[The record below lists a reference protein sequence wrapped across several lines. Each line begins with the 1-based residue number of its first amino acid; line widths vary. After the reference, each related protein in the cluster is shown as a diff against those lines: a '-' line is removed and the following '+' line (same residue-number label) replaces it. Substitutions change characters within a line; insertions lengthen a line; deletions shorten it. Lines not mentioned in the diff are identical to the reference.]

1 MLHSLTLLPWL
12 CGECEEEELLSG
24 GVLGLV
30 ERQAEQS
37 DLVVAAVP
45 EVGLQGVVPG
55 LVRRAQAGQ
64 GDLVVIAV

>member
-1 MLHSLTLLPWL
+1 M
-12 CGECEEEELLSG
+12 
-24 GVLGLV
+24 
-30 ERQAEQS
+30 
-37 DLVVAAVP
+37 VAAVP